1 MPGEERREYQRVKL
15 ITKVTHVR
23 GDFFHYYYSRDL
35 SMGGIFL
42 ETREPFAAGAPIVI
56 EFPLPGVARRVT
68 CPGKVVRV
76 VPPVENDANVV
87 PGMGIQFNELDEE
100 TKGLLAEFIASMMA
114 R

>member
-1 MPGEERREYQRVKL
+1 MPGQDRRQYQRIKL

-35 SMGGIFL
+35 SLGGIFL
-42 ETREPFAAGAPIVI
+42 ETREPFPAGATVVL
-56 EFPLPGVARRVT
+56 EFPLPGISRRVT

-76 VPPVENDANVV
+76 VLPVESDPSAV
-87 PGMGIQFNELDEE
+87 PGMGIQFTEMDEE
-100 TKGLLAEFIASMMA
+100 TKGMLAEFIANKIA